1 VEYAEVKY
9 DSPKIIL
16 KRLAKLE
23 EDILKGQKDLEGL
36 LK

>member
-1 VEYAEVKY
+1 LNNLFINRY
-9 DSPKIIL
+9 I